1 MSTKKVWFVT
11 GASKGLGLTLVKKLL
26 TEGYSVAATSRNV
39 SELQKVISAENSDF
53 LPLEV
58 DLVNENSVSEAIS
71 KTVEKFGKLD
81 VIVNNAGYGQLG
93 TLEELT
99 DKESRQNF
107 DTNVFGS
114 LNIIRKSMP
123 YLRTQKSGLV
133 INIASIGG
141 LSGDFPGWGIY
152 CATKFAVVG
161 FTEALAAEAK
171 EFGVNATVVYP
182 GYFRTDFLTG
192 GSLRTP
198 KNEIDAYATAR
209 QIQKAH
215 EQDINGNQPGDP
227 EKAAVAL
234 IELAA
239 MENPPVHLVLG
250 SDAFQMATN
259 MLSTL
264 QNEISD
270 FKTLSIST
278 DY

>member
-11 GASKGLGLTLVKKLL
+11 GASKGLGLTLVKKLIA
-26 TEGYSVAATSRNV
+26 EGYSVAATSRNI
-39 SELQKVISAENSDF
+39 SELQKVISAENSEF

-114 LNIIRKSMP
+114 LNVIRKSMP
-123 YLRTQKSGLV
+123 YLRAQKSGLV

-141 LSGDFPGWGIY
+141 LTGDFPGWGIY

-161 FTEALAAEAK
+161 FTESLAAEAK
-171 EFGVNATVVYP
+171 EFGVNATVIYP
-182 GYFRTDFLTG
+182 GYFRTEFLTG

-198 KNEIDAYATAR
+198 ENEIDAYTMTR

-234 IELAA
+234 VELAA

-250 SDAFQMATN
+250 SDAFQMAN
-259 MLSTL
+259 NKLSTL